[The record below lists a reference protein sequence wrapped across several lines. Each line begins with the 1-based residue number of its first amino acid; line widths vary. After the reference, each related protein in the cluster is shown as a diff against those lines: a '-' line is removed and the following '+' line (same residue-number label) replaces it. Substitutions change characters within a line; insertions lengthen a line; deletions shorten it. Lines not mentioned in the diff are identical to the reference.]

1 MKILSTSS
9 NSQTIKVIPR
19 IYTTSI
25 TMRLRDDSTNDE
37 VYLILPSSVIIKD
50 YLEITNVFTL
60 KEGHFYDLKIYEIRG
75 DYGTFKDRVIASG
88 GVFENN
94 TCLFNFLDAEN
105 LINTSD
111 LDIIYRDKIFCTD
124 QTINQDTNSYYSVNK
139 NEYVSKAGNNDYIV
153 L

>member
-19 IYTTSI
+19 VYTTSI

-37 VYLILPSSVIIKD
+37 VYLILPSSVIVKD
-50 YLEITNVFTL
+50 YLEITNIFNL
-60 KEGHFYDLKIYEIRG
+60 KEGHFYDLKVYQIKGSYE
-75 DYGTFKDRVIASG
+75 DFKQRVITSG
-88 GVFENN
+88 GIFENN
-94 TCLFNFLDAEN
+94 TCLFKFLDAEN

-124 QTINQDTNSYYSVNK
+124 QTINQDTNNYYSVNE